1 MRPIVFALLA
11 LTSLCFPRA
20 LAAQTAAAPIP
31 QGQFQMRCENGKIT
45 VTSNEANVERLLTEF
60 SQKSGVIFN
69 KFVGKTQNATLDL
82 KEAPFEDFLSR
93 VLGSYV
99 TKSKKVNG
107 QVVVSSVTVMDEG
120 TGTSPG
126 ANPPPPGP
134 PTPGN
139 DQPAGQ
145 GRYGRPDDAQAR
157 EEALK
162 RRRKRR
168 RRPFRGG
175 AGPEEAEP
183 SVPPENPPPEV
194 QPPQE
199 QPPPADQ
206 PPPPPDQPPPPPD
219 HPQPPPDQP
228 PPDAPPPGQPPP
240 GDPPTGQEMP
250 PQ

>member
-1 MRPIVFALLA
+1 MRPSVFALLA
-11 LTSLCFPRA
+11 ITALCLPRSLS
-20 LAAQTAAAPIP
+20 AQTAATPIP

-60 SQKSGVIFN
+60 SQESGVTFN

-99 TKSKKVNG
+99 TKSKKVDG

-134 PTPGN
+134 PPPGN

-145 GRYGRPDDAQAR
+145 GRYGRTDDAQAR

-175 AGPEEAEP
+175 AAGPEGVEP
-183 SVPPENPPPEV
+183 SVPPENPPPEA
-194 QPPQE
+194 QPPPE
-199 QPPPADQ
+199 QPPPVDQ
-206 PPPPPDQPPPPPD
+206 PP
-219 HPQPPPDQP
+219 PPPDQP

-240 GDPPTGQEMP
+240 GDPPTGQETP